1 MRKSAKA
8 RLIIA
13 LITAVILT
21 TILVLGIVIPKK
33 IDFSNK
39 SIQIL
44 PGSYN
49 AIQPFP
55 GDYNTSCTYPN
66 AEEYKTGSAEI
77 PADGISSLDI
87 TWHAGEVSIVPFDGD
102 TIKLEED
109 AADNPDYALRYR
121 NDGGRLTIKP
131 CKSMNIRQKG
141 PIRELDKTLTVY
153 LPKAL
158 SEKLKSIDCETISA
172 GLRING
178 LTAGSLKSETVSGIL
193 SSENCIFNGI
203 TADSVSGTI
212 ALTEVSVKNADLGTV
227 SGSIKLNG
235 TAEKIDAETVSAA
248 ISLELRNMPE
258 SLKTGSV
265 SGQTTVNLPE
275 NNGFELSL
283 DKVSGKLKNDFP
295 MTADGN
301 RHIYKNGGPH
311 YDCETISGN
320 VYFKKHFKL

>member
-1 MRKSAKA
+1 MRKSAIT
-8 RLIIA
+8 RIIIA
-13 LITAVILT
+13 SITVIILITV
-21 TILVLGIVIPKK
+21 LVLGILVPNF
-33 IDFSNK
+33 IDN
-39 SIQIL
+39 SIRIL
-44 PGSYN
+44 PIS
-49 AIQPFP
+49 F
-55 GDYNTSCTYPN
+55 NTSYTYPN
-66 AEEYKTGSAEI
+66 AEEYKTGNAEI

-87 TWHAGEVSIVPFDGD
+87 TWHAGEVNIIPLDSD
-102 TIKLEED
+102 TIKIEEEPI
-109 AADNPDYALRYR
+109 DNEDYALRYR
-121 NDGGRLTIKP
+121 NDGGHLTIKP
-131 CKSMNIRQKG
+131 CKSMVIRQKG
-141 PIRELDKTLTVY
+141 SIKALNKTLTVY

-178 LTAGSLKSETVSGIL
+178 LTADSLKSETVSGIL

-227 SGSIKLNG
+227 SGSIKING

-275 NNGFELSL
+275 NSGFEVSL
-283 DKVSGKLKNDFP
+283 DKVSGKLKSDFP
-295 MTADGN
+295 MTVDGN
-301 RHIYKNGGPH
+301 RHIYKNGGPR
-311 YDCETISGN
+311 YSCETISGN
-320 VYFKKHFKL
+320 VYFKKHFKS